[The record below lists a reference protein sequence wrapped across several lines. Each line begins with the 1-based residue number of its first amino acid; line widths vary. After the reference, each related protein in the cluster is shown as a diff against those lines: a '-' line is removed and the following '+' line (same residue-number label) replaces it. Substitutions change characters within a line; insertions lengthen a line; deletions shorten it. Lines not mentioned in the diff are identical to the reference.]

1 LRALKAAETRAL
13 AVGKPNPI
21 GGVRETMADSRPTA
35 DEGDERTGESGT
47 DTDSHA
53 AVGEEADTES
63 GDESAVND
71 AETAESTD
79 QLRQRVEETYDF
91 DDFGPTDMAQMSA
104 DEWEAAFDADSWI
117 TGDALLARVE
127 ADLRNRIAQRDVF
140 ARLEGVDDGLLAYS
154 DEGYAVIYPDGS
166 VEGRGTVL
174 RDVKPT
180 VALCSMDDYDI
191 AEPPE
196 GELLPEPSAVPEGG
210 GELGNWMLQLVAAA
224 QLLGGLALIVAWA
237 FFPVETL
244 FAPVAGIVFVLFALL
259 LFVQVANARL
269 SDKFRSEEYRD
280 RLRAVGIGSDER
292 PEFLPDRY
300 HEPADGPAVEGPDD
314 DLQTD
319 ELDDSPPSA

>member
-1 LRALKAAETRAL
+1 
-13 AVGKPNPI
+13 
-21 GGVRETMADSRPTA
+21 MADSRPTA
-35 DEGDERTGESGT
+35 DEGDERAGESGT
-47 DTDSHA
+47 DADSRA
-53 AVGEEADTES
+53 AVGEEADTGNEA
-63 GDESAVND
+63 ESAATD
-71 AETAESTD
+71 ADAADSTD

-104 DEWEAAFDADSWI
+104 DEWDAAFDADSWI

-127 ADLRNRIAQRDVF
+127 ADLRNRIAERDVF
-140 ARLEGVDDGLLAYS
+140 ARLEGVEDGLLAYS
-154 DEGYAVIYPDGS
+154 DEGYAVVYPDGS

-180 VALCSMDDYDI
+180 VALCSMDEYDV

-224 QLLGGLALIVAWA
+224 QLLAGLGLIVAWV

-244 FAPVAGIVFVLFALL
+244 FAPVAGIVFVLFAIL

-292 PEFLPDRY
+292 PDFLPERY
-300 HEPADGPAVEGPDD
+300 REPADASAVEGTDD
-314 DLQTD
+314 DPQTD
-319 ELDDSPPSA
+319 ELDDSASSV

>member
-1 LRALKAAETRAL
+1 
-13 AVGKPNPI
+13 
-21 GGVRETMADSRPTA
+21 MADSRPTA
-35 DEGDERTGESGT
+35 DEGDERAGESGT
-47 DTDSHA
+47 DADSDA
-53 AVGEEADTES
+53 AVGEKADT
-63 GDESAVND
+63 GNKDASAATD
-71 AETAESTD
+71 ADAADSTD

-104 DEWEAAFDADSWI
+104 DEWDAAFDADSWI
-117 TGDALLARVE
+117 TGDELLARVE
-127 ADLRNRIAQRDVF
+127 ADLRNRIAERDVF
-140 ARLEGVDDGLLAYS
+140 ARLEGVEDGLLAYS
-154 DEGYAVIYPDGS
+154 DEGYAVVYPDGS

-180 VALCSMDDYDI
+180 VALCSMDDYDV

-224 QLLGGLALIVAWA
+224 QLLAGLGLIVAWV

-244 FAPVAGIVFVLFALL
+244 FAPVAGIVFALVAIL

-292 PEFLPDRY
+292 PEFLPERY
-300 HEPADGPAVEGPDD
+300 REPADASAVEGADD
-314 DLQTD
+314 DPQTD
-319 ELDDSPPSA
+319 ELDDSASSV